1 MGNAG
6 PGMEGYL
13 LAELLR
19 RKRVGEACA
28 FLDPAL
34 ILLCAGFTGADM
46 LDGTAKKGPV
56 NSKQSVCSVEAI

>member
-1 MGNAG
+1 
-6 PGMEGYL
+6 MEGYL

-19 RKRVGEACA
+19 RKRVGETCA

-46 LDGTAKKGPV
+46 LDGTVKKGPV
-56 NSKQSVCSVEAI
+56 KAKQSVSSVEAI